1 MTTTIANIITNP
13 KIIDTSTPIDLDY
26 LVFNAGNPDSVITT
40 ALINQHIDTNV
51 QLIPTHKGKH
61 IALKNAFYG
70 AIAHNDKNAIK
81 CSVMQQM
88 LLGSA
93 APSSD
98 DGVYLSSHTTLLDSH
113 VTGVD
118 LGVLYRLSLAL
129 HKLNTH
135 VKVIDTYDMALV
147 WYNHNAAIKALA
159 KRTEYVVTDVDESI
173 ISDYIRFIDDL
184 KHRLNDVTVYEI
196 PLITG
201 KEYLPV
207 MYGDSFTSPFL
218 LKMLLNTF
226 NCGVVVRVYGN
237 SLYGDFTARQSSNIT
252 WRTIS
257 KLFDGKIKNAN
268 QY

>member
-1 MTTTIANIITNP
+1 MATMTINDLTDT
-13 KIIDTSTPIDLDY
+13 KVIDTSTPIDLDY

-51 QLIPTHKGKH
+51 QLIPTHKDKH

-70 AIAHNDKNAIK
+70 AITHNDKNAITYTTLK
-81 CSVMQQM
+81 EM
-88 LLGSA
+88 LIG
-93 APSSD
+93 
-98 DGVYLSSHTTLLDSH
+98 DGIHYDNTDVYLNSHTTMLDIRK
-113 VTGVD
+113 GQVD
-118 LGVLYRLSLAL
+118 LGVLFRLSLAL
-129 HKLNTH
+129 HKLNNH
-135 VKVIDTYDMALV
+135 VKVIDTKEMALI

-159 KRTEYVVTDVDESI
+159 KRTEYTIVDVDDNI
-173 ISDYIRFIDDL
+173 INDYIKFIDDL

-226 NCGVVVRVYGN
+226 NCAVVVRVYGN
-237 SLYGDFTARQSSNIT
+237 HLYGDFTARQSSNIT

>member
-1 MTTTIANIITNP
+1 MFSTTATTVTEITKEIIKDTIC
-13 KIIDTSTPIDLDY
+13 IDN

-70 AIAHNDKNAIK
+70 VITHSDKNAITYTTLK
-81 CSVMQQM
+81 EM
-88 LLGSA
+88 LIG
-93 APSSD
+93 
-98 DGVYLSSHTTLLDSH
+98 DGIHYDNTDVYLNSHTTMLDIRK
-113 VTGVD
+113 GQVD
-118 LGVLYRLSLAL
+118 LGVLFRLSLAI

-135 VKVIDTYDMALV
+135 VKVIDTKEMALI

-159 KRTEYVVTDVDESI
+159 KRTEYTVVDVDDNI
-173 ISDYIRFIDDL
+173 IKDYIKFIDDL

-226 NCGVVVRVYGN
+226 NCAVVVRVYGN
-237 SLYGDFTARQSSNIT
+237 SLYGDFTARQSSNVT
-252 WRTIS
+252 WRTVS

-268 QY
+268 HY